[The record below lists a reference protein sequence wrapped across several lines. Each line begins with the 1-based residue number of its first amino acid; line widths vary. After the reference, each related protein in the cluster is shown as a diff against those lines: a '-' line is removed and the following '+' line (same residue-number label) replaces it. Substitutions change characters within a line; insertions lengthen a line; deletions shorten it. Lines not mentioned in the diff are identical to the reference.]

1 MNIVFA
7 GTPVFAA
14 QALQAILDAGFN
26 VPLVLTQPDRPSGR
40 GMKLTPSPV
49 KQVALAHNIAVA
61 QPTSLKLD
69 GKYPA
74 EAAAARE
81 TLKSVNADVMVV
93 AAYGLILPTDVL
105 ETPTHGC
112 LNIHASLLPRWRGAA
127 PIHRA
132 IEAGDA
138 ATGITLMQMDAGLDT
153 GDMLAIESLP
163 ITPQHTTAQL
173 HDELAAMGARMV
185 VNHLKALQNG
195 TAPTGTVQPSEG
207 VNYASKIDKT
217 ESHLNWQDSATT
229 LERKV
234 RAFDPAPGCVTK
246 VDEHTSFKVWAT
258 QVVHNDAHAHPAG
271 TVLNV
276 DKHGIDVA
284 CGTGVLRITQ
294 AQKAGAKR
302 LPVAQF
308 LDGFALSA
316 GMQLL

>member
-49 KQVALAHNIAVA
+49 KQVALAHHINVA

-69 GKYPA
+69 GKHPL
-74 EAAAARE
+74 EASAARE
-81 TLKSVNADVMVV
+81 ILQAVNADVMVV

-105 ETPTHGC
+105 ETPVHGC
-112 LNIHASLLPRWRGAA
+112 INIHASLLPRWRGAA

-153 GDMLAIESLP
+153 GDMLTVESLP
-163 ITPQHTTAQL
+163 ITPQHTTAVL

-185 VNHLKALQNG
+185 VDYLKALQSG
-195 TAPTGTVQPSEG
+195 TAQTGTTQPSEG
-207 VNYASKIDKT
+207 VNYASKIDKA
-217 ESHLNWQDSATT
+217 ESLLNWQDNATT
-229 LERKV
+229 LEQKI
-234 RAFDPAPGCVTK
+234 RAFDPAPGCVAK
-246 VDEHTSFKVWAT
+246 IDDNTSFKIWAA
-258 QVVHNDAHAHPAG
+258 QVVHNNVHSHAAG
-271 TVLNV
+271 TVLAV
-276 DKHGIDVA
+276 DKQGIDVA
-284 CGTGVLRITQ
+284 CGQGVLRITQ

-308 LDGFALSA
+308 IDGFALSA
-316 GMQLL
+316 GTQLL